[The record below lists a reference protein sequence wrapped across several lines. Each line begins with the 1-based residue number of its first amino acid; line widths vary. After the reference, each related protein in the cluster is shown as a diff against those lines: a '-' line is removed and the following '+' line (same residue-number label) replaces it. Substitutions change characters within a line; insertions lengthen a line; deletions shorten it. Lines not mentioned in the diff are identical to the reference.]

1 MASLMKSL
9 ALLPLEKQIEVLEN
23 LSGVSRDLFPIND
36 IPIEVNGTVYTIP
49 VQVMELIEGLHDQ
62 LIELEKETGKLIS
75 GLRKD
80 QEY

>member
-36 IPIEVNGTVYTIP
+36 IPIEVNGTIYTIP

>member
-36 IPIEVNGTVYTIP
+36 IPIEVNGTIYTIP
-49 VQVMELIEGLHDQ
+49 VQVMELIEGLHNQ